1 MSQWTPPPQAQ
12 FAPKS
17 PDLNM
22 ETPSAVTYYRI
33 YAGVLAVIYAA
44 LVIAGIGMLV
54 ASPSMS
60 GKDQLE
66 FIVYGVVFV
75 VMGVPLAIASVV
87 SMFLPQ
93 RKWAWFMHVIM
104 AAMGTSSCCF
114 APFAIFIII
123 KYLEPDVKRYFGV

>member
-1 MSQWTPPPQAQ
+1 MSQWPPQAQ

-17 PDLNM
+17 PDLSM

-33 YAGVLAVIYAA
+33 YAGVLALLYVI
-44 LVIAGIGMLV
+44 LVIAGLGMLI
-54 ASPSMS
+54 ASPSMR
-60 GKDQLE
+60 GEEQLE
-66 FIVYGVVFV
+66 AIIYGIAL
-75 VMGVPLAIASVV
+75 MATCIPLAIASVA

-93 RKWAWFMHVIM
+93 RKWAWVMHVIM

-114 APFAIFIII
+114 APVAIFIII